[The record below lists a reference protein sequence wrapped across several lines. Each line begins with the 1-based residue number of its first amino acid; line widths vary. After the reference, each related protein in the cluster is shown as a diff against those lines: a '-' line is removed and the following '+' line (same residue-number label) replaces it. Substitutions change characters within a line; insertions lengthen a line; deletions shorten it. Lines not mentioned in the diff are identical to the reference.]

1 MIEAKKTKGIEFF
14 FGGIDMS
21 KKKNELS
28 RRKFLT
34 SSVGAAMGVVTLPL
48 LKTGYLWGKPAGK
61 KLKVALV
68 GTGVRGCSTWG
79 RTLIKKY
86 NDVLEMVGLC
96 DINPKRMEYAK
107 SYMGATCPTYINFE
121 KMIKETSPDTVI
133 VTTTD
138 CFHAKYI
145 CLAMK
150 LGCDVI
156 TEKPLATDE
165 KMAQDILDTEKK
177 TGKKL
182 IVTFNYRYS
191 PEAVKIKEILM
202 SREIGEITS
211 VDFNYYLDVYHGASY
226 FRRWHGFKQFSGSL
240 LVHKATHHFDLMN
253 WWLAAEPV
261 EVNAY
266 GELRKYGYNGS
277 IRSARCMTCPHKDT
291 CEFFWDITKNEH
303 YMNLYVKAESEDRY
317 LRDACVFRKKI
328 NIWDTMNLQV
338 QYHNHVTMSYSLN
351 AFMPYEGYFVGFNG
365 TKGRLDARVY
375 HNQPWKVQNM
385 ADFRITHSFKK
396 SRTFGLRSGGS
407 GHWGADQIMQDQ
419 IFRKPGPDLLGQ
431 GAGSREGALSILIG
445 IAARRSIEQERP
457 FKIEELVKI

>member
-1 MIEAKKTKGIEFF
+1 MGVA
-14 FGGIDMS
+14 
-21 KKKNELS
+21 L
-28 RRKFLT
+28 
-34 SSVGAAMGVVTLPL
+34 GAASLPL
-48 LKTGYLWGKPAGK
+48 LKRGFLFGKPPGR

-79 RTLIKKY
+79 RTLVKKY
-86 NDVLEMVGLC
+86 SDVLEMVGLC
-96 DINPKRMEYAK
+96 DVNPKRLDYAK
-107 SYMGATCPTYINFE
+107 QYMGATCPVYIDFVR
-121 KMIKETSPDTVI
+121 MIKETKPDTVV

-150 LGCDVI
+150 LGCNVI
-156 TEKPLATDE
+156 TEKPMATDE
-165 KMAQDILDTEKK
+165 KMTQDIIDIEKK

-191 PEAVKIKEILM
+191 PEAIKIKEILM

-277 IRSARCMTCPHKDT
+277 IRSVRCMTCPHKET

-303 YMNLYVKAESEDRY
+303 YMNLYVKAESEDGY
-317 LRDACVFRKKI
+317 IRDSCVFRKKI
-328 NIWDTMNLQV
+328 NIWDTMNVQV
-338 QYHNHVTMSYSLN
+338 QYHNRVTMSYSLN

-375 HNQPWKVQNM
+375 HNQPWKIQNM
-385 ADFRITHSFKK
+385 ADFRITNSFKK
-396 SRTFGLRSGGS
+396 SRTFGIRSGGS
-407 GHWGADQIMQDQ
+407 EHWGADQVMQDQ
-419 IFRKPGPDLLGQ
+419 IFRKPGPDPLGQ
-431 GAGSREGALSILIG
+431 RAGSRQGALSILIG
-445 IAARRSIEQERP
+445 IAGRRSIEQERP